1 MWLCIAANYFSK
13 LQHYF
18 ILKITLI
25 FYGEIHETFHMT
37 ENRDNHKQ
45 NLTNVK
51 LDLAIKKKRSYYK
64 KRREINLLALIIFSF
79 LVLKATEP

>member
-1 MWLCIAANYFSK
+1 
-13 LQHYF
+13 
-18 ILKITLI
+18 
-25 FYGEIHETFHMT
+25 MT